1 MEIDLEPAFRNFLG
15 QLGLLGIRKG
25 LAREGELM
33 FLGLQALDE
42 TRIGPAIGLAQA
54 YMADDRH
61 REAAAVLEEAARVDL
76 DACLYYAMALHLS
89 GRENKARELW
99 NKLSTR
105 ADHVGASA
113 RAFMLVSGIQLVE
126 KKDNEQ

>member
-1 MEIDLEPAFRNFLG
+1 MDIDLDAPFRDFLG
-15 QLGLLGIRKG
+15 QLGLFGIRSG
-25 LAREGELM
+25 LAREAEKI

-61 REAAAVLEEAARVDL
+61 REAAAVLEEPARVDL

-99 NKLSTR
+99 NKLSVR
-105 ADHVGASA
+105 SDHVGASA
-113 RAFMLVSGIQLVE
+113 RAFMLASGVKLVKE
-126 KKDNEQ
+126 EENE